1 MASGYLNT
9 LPKNIERR
17 KDISNLGDKMKHG
30 LPSKIIK
37 KYGVTKKAWAVYRK
51 RKK

>member
-1 MASGYLNT
+1 
-9 LPKNIERR
+9 
-17 KDISNLGDKMKHG
+17 MKHG

-51 RKK
+51 QRKR